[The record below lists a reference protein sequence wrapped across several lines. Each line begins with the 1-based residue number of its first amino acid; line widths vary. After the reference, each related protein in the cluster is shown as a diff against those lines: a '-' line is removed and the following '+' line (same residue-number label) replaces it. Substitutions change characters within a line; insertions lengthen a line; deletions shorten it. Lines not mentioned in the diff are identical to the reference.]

1 MAADARPLQCA
12 SLDVTA
18 KTCIRAAVYNRRFPH
33 VSLTDPDPSQR
44 WLPLFCGPLG
54 RCSRGAIFDYSSA
67 SLQGGGRGER
77 HAQHCRWR
85 GKIIVRRPLDQPPE
99 RRADWWRVKHR
110 QKWAEAIIAHR
121 FHIEAFLFPDHPDDL
136 PGTKRRDDA
145 AAMLHRHAMRHA

>member
-1 MAADARPLQCA
+1 MILQPPISTRTATLFPYTTLFRSIDAHLRRLQSA
-12 SLDVTA
+12 SLDEA
-18 KTCIRAAVYNRRFPH
+18 ANNRIRYAGDHRQFAH
-33 VSLTDPDPSQR
+33 ESLTAADPFQR
-44 WLPLFCGPLG
+44 LRPLFCWPLG

-121 FHIEAFLFPDHPDDL
+121 FH
-136 PGTKRRDDA
+136 
-145 AAMLHRHAMRHA
+145 